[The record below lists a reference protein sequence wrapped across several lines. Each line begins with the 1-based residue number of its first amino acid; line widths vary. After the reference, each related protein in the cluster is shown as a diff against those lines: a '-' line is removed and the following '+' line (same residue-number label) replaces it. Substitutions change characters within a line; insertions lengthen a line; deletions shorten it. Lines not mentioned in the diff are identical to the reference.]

1 MFILTNMPVYA
12 YGVYIYLTIT
22 YFIYKV
28 CKNFLHAYSYVYCEE
43 EELKS
48 KITIKKDVSTET
60 YSPCLMNK
68 LLGNKS

>member
-22 YFIYKV
+22 YFSNKV
-28 CKNFLHAYSYVYCEE
+28 CKNFQHANSYVDCEE
-43 EELKS
+43 GELKS
-48 KITIKKDVSTET
+48 KITIKEDVRTET

-68 LLGNKS
+68 R